1 MEKPQIN
8 FNYFHFLALVYLL
21 SNGGKDNYLEI
32 TSSQLSKILNRSQQ
46 TASKV
51 LIDLEKENLI
61 ERVKNN
67 KRFGMKLSQSGFE
80 VLQDIY
86 DILKSSMEYS
96 QQQQISFKGKI
107 VTGMG
112 EGAYYM
118 SLEGYKKQFRDKL
131 GYEPFPGTLNV
142 KIEDKF
148 YMNSRRDL
156 INQPSIHV
164 EGFKNTDR
172 SFGWVR
178 CYPATLVKDQ
188 SIRQTS
194 PRLSPNLEP
203 GSISNSNQNIMTD
216 VHVLLLERTHHD
228 NSMIEVIGPF
238 NLKAMANLKNGD
250 AVLISIKST
259 GLDKPTHKS

>member
-1 MEKPQIN
+1 MERTQIN

-86 DILKSSMEYS
+86 NILKSSMESS
-96 QQQQISFKGKI
+96 QQQHISFKGKI

-148 YMNSRRDL
+148 YMNSRKEL
-156 INQPSIHV
+156 INYPSIHV

-172 SFGWVR
+172 TFGWVR
-178 CYPATLVKDQ
+178 CYPATIVKDS
-188 SIRQTS
+188 SIQQTAYRPS
-194 PRLSPNLEP
+194 ANPVD
-203 GSISNSNQNIMTD
+203 GSVPNSNQYIMTD

-228 NSMIEVIGPF
+228 NSMLEIIGPY
-238 NLKAMANLKNGD
+238 NLKETANLKNGD
-250 AVLISIKST
+250 SVLISIKNQGVDT
-259 GLDKPTHKS
+259 HNHKS

>member
-1 MEKPQIN
+1 MEKTPIN
-8 FNYFHFLALVYLL
+8 FNYFHFLTLVYLL

-32 TSSQLSKILNRSQQ
+32 TSTQLSKILNRSQQ

-51 LIDLEKENLI
+51 LIELENENLI

-67 KRFGMKLSQSGFE
+67 KRFGMKLSYSGVE

-86 DILKSSMEYS
+86 NILKSSMES
-96 QQQQISFKGKI
+96 SEKQQISFKGKI

-148 YMNSRRDL
+148 YMNSRKDL
-156 INQPSIHV
+156 INHPSIHV
-164 EGFKNTDR
+164 QGFKNADR
-172 SFGWVR
+172 TFGWVR
-178 CYPATLVKDQ
+178 CYPATIVKDTSISQ
-188 SIRQTS
+188 SPQLSS
-194 PRLSPNLEP
+194 PDQVKEF
-203 GSISNSNQNIMTD
+203 ISNSNQGVITN

-228 NSMIEVIGPF
+228 NSMLEVIAAC
-238 NLKAMANLKNGD
+238 NLKETTNLKNGD
-250 AVLISIKST
+250 SVLISIKNQI
-259 GLDKPTHKS
+259 

>member
-1 MEKPQIN
+1 MDRTQIN

-21 SNGGKDNYLEI
+21 SNGGKENYIEI

-67 KRFGMKLSQSGFE
+67 KRFGMKLSPSGFE
-80 VLQDIY
+80 MLQDIY
-86 DILKSSMEYS
+86 EILKSSMENS
-96 QQQQISFKGKI
+96 QKRQISFKGKI

-118 SLEGYKKQFRDKL
+118 ALEGYKRQFHDKL

-148 YMNSRRDL
+148 YMNSRNNL
-156 INQPSIHV
+156 INYASIYV
-164 EGFKNTDR
+164 EGFKNADR
-172 SFGWVR
+172 TFGWVR
-178 CYPATLVKDQ
+178 CYPATIVKDS
-188 SIRQTS
+188 SIQQTVQTS
-194 PRLSPNLEP
+194 TSDHDSYP
-203 GSISNSNQNIMTD
+203 GSNLNQNIMTD

-228 NSMIEVIGPF
+228 NSLIEVIGPY
-238 NLKAMANLKNGD
+238 NLKETTNLKNGD
-250 AVLISIKST
+250 YVLISIKDPSI
-259 GLDKPTHKS
+259 D

>member
-1 MEKPQIN
+1 MEKTRLN

-67 KRFGMKLSQSGFE
+67 KRFGMKLSKSGFE

-86 DILKSSMEYS
+86 NILKSSMEYS
-96 QQQQISFKGKI
+96 QQQHISFKGKI

-142 KIEDKF
+142 KIEDKL
-148 YMNSRRDL
+148 YMNSRTDL
-156 INQPSIHV
+156 INYPSIHV

-178 CYPATLVKDQ
+178 CYPATIVKDLILHQ
-188 SIRQTS
+188 NGHRSSQNQVPESTTD
-194 PRLSPNLEP
+194 
-203 GSISNSNQNIMTD
+203 SNQYIMTD

-228 NSMIEVIGPF
+228 NSMLEVIGPY
-238 NLKAMANLKNGD
+238 NLKETANLKNGD
-250 AVLISIKST
+250 YVLISIKNADSENSN
-259 GLDKPTHKS
+259 HKS

>member
-1 MEKPQIN
+1 MEKTRLN

-67 KRFGMKLSQSGFE
+67 KRFGMKLSKSGFE

-86 DILKSSMEYS
+86 NILKSSMEYS
-96 QQQQISFKGKI
+96 QQQRISFKGKI

-118 SLEGYKKQFRDKL
+118 SLEGYKKQFREKL

-148 YMNSRRDL
+148 YMNSRKDL
-156 INQPSIHV
+156 INYPSIHV

-178 CYPATLVKDQ
+178 CYPATIVKD
-188 SIRQTS
+188 
-194 PRLSPNLEP
+194 LSLTQNAHRSSQNQVPQLP
-203 GSISNSNQNIMTD
+203 TDSNQYIMTD

-228 NSMIEVIGPF
+228 NSMLEVIGPY
-238 NLKAMANLKNGD
+238 NLKESTNLKNGD
-250 AVLISIKST
+250 YVLISIKNPDSQ
-259 GLDKPTHKS
+259 KPNHKS